1 MKGDCDKLKG
11 NKELDKAEAMMASAF
26 ALAQHSDSVPEE
38 KKALVIGRLMTRVIL
53 HLLGKEGK
61 GQEKVTFQNL
71 EEINNKFGVEWQN
84 VSTTGALGTAS
95 SSSGSKAEKEVKPVA
110 LQEPGETFVHL
121 FISCFQKI
129 PFLPDC
135 PKVILLPSRTQ
146 VILSIWPLRTT
157 STCS

>member
-71 EEINNKFGVEWQN
+71 EEINNKFGA
-84 VSTTGALGTAS
+84 TGALGTAP

-110 LQEPGETFVHL
+110 LQEPGKTFVHL

-135 PKVILLPSRTQ
+135 PKIILLPSRTQ